1 MLEAELRAEK
11 PVFIVVV
18 RLFPGPVFF
27 LPVISTDESSAG
39 SVQRTS
45 PVTLWL

>member
-1 MLEAELRAEK
+1 MLGTEPRAE

-18 RLFPGPVFF
+18 RLFPGPVFFF